1 VTRAELGDPPPP
13 SEGSRRGED
22 PPEGAEIT
30 LPPAPIHH
38 TPRWVYL
45 LWRTLE
51 LLALLGAGAL
61 AVLAVLTANGWQP

>member
-1 VTRAELGDPPPP
+1 MSSWIPIKTGKTPANQLPD
-13 SEGSRRGED
+13 ED
-22 PPEGAEIT
+22 TTEIT

-38 TPRWVYL
+38 TPRWVCL

-61 AVLAVLTANGWQP
+61 AVVAVLTATGWRP